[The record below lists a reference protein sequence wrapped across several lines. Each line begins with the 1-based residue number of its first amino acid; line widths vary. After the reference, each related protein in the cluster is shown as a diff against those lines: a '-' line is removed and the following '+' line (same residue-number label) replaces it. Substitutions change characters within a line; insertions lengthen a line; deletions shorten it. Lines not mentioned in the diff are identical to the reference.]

1 VVLADSA
8 PAGPVHQERLPNGD
22 VVEVP
27 SDVDILGSMSR
38 ALHKIRATPQQVE
51 HDYGTSFEVPSGVTG
66 GPVWPLGLGIDV
78 ALAVGAIWL
87 TTVRLRTPTR
97 RLARGQRVA

>member
-1 VVLADSA
+1 MVLADSA
-8 PAGPVHQERLPNGD
+8 PAGPVHRERLPNGQ

-27 SDVDILGSMSR
+27 ADVDILGSLSR
-38 ALHKIRATPQQVE
+38 ELHRIRATPQRVQDE
-51 HDYGTSFEVPSGVTG
+51 YGTAFAVPDGVTG
-66 GPVWPLGLGIDV
+66 GPVWPLGLGVDL
-78 ALAVGAIWL
+78 ALAAGALWV